1 MRVRAVVRQFCGRY
15 LPCKERHGIMGVNKE
30 VKARKRRLPKGG
42 GIGCASWQTIEIQEE
57 NYAKA
62 DLCGG

>member
-1 MRVRAVVRQFCGRY
+1 
-15 LPCKERHGIMGVNKE
+15 MGVNKE

-42 GIGCASWQTIEIQEE
+42 GIGCVSWQTIEIQEE

>member
-1 MRVRAVVRQFCGRY
+1 
-15 LPCKERHGIMGVNKE
+15 MGVNKE

-57 NYAKA
+57 NYAQQKTRDDPLHLA
-62 DLCGG
+62 IH